1 MNQIIAKSNTKYV
14 DRDVLKTLARISDNQ
29 ASHNAAKEVVIS
41 GKQLSDISH
50 AVSAVNMFEGH
61 TARHL
66 AKMAKLDKHMLSRR
80 LPDALKRGLVRREDS
95 EIGWLWYSASKK
107 EGEL

>member
-1 MNQIIAKSNTKYV
+1 
-14 DRDVLKTLARISDNQ
+14 
-29 ASHNAAKEVVIS
+29 
-41 GKQLSDISH
+41 
-50 AVSAVNMFEGH
+50 MFEGH

-66 AKMAKLDKHMLSRR
+66 AKVADLDKHMLSRR